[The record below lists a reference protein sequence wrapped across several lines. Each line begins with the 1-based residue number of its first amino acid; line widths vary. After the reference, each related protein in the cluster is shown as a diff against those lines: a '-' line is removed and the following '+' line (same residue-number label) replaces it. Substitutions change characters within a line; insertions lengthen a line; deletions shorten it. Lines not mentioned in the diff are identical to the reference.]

1 MPEICCVGSGVKY
14 QTRAVV
20 FTRNKHTTVSRRMEA
35 AGSTPTKSF
44 SRLSFIPKSKKS
56 IFLLHGEYIDNTDK
70 RRKPFDSGVKTQIC
84 INLDGIFALGS
95 RNLRSGPILAASIHS
110 LLCGRAQIGPNTV
123 SHANAAAANLAAT
136 LISRL
141 NNARRSDWLSES
153 QEVGS
158 NKILASSHRGSELST
173 VGAFPCLL
181 YAFILLICMC
191 LPAY

>member
-1 MPEICCVGSGVKY
+1 MPEIRCVGSGVKY

-70 RRKPFDSGVKTQIC
+70 RRKPFDGGVKTQIC

-158 NKILASSHRGSELST
+158 NKILASSHRGSELSP
-173 VGAFPCLL
+173 VGAFPCLP